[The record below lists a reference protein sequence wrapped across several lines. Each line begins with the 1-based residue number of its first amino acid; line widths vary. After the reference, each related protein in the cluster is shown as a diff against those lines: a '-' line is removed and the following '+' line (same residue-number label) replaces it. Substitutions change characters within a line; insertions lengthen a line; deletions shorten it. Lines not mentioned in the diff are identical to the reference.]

1 MLGEELH
8 DPDGVEHGGHM
19 RGMGLLPTK
28 TVFVPEKIRTQT
40 TATACAFSDAAIWG
54 YQIHMGRTETGDL
67 PAFCRLPDG
76 SGDGAVGDNVF
87 GTYLHGLFDSGALTT
102 ALADW
107 LLTRKGMDPS
117 NRKLETHQDQQEKQ
131 IDILADAVRQS
142 LDMDAIYRIM
152 EEYQHE

>member
-1 MLGEELH
+1 M
-8 DPDGVEHGGHM
+8 
-19 RGMGLLPTK
+19 
-28 TVFVPEKIRTQT
+28 
-40 TATACAFSDAAIWG
+40 
-54 YQIHMGRTETGDL
+54 
-67 PAFCRLPDG
+67 
-76 SGDGAVGDNVF
+76 F